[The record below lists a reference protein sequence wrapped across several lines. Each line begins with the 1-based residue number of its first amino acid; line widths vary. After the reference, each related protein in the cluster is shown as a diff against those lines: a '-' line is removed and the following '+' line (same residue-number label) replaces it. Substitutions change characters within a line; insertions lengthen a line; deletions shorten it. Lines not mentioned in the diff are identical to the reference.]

1 MSSLKNAPDWIVH
14 LSVTILFLQLPL
26 PGLTEGGEQER
37 RDICHLS
44 PRGRSLVLPKLKKN
58 DKLTNPF
65 VDQSC
70 KCERVHLPYLSKKG
84 GQSMHIIWSTGSLC
98 CKRFFF
104 LQPKGE
110 KKPSPQWKK
119 GISAWAYVKS
129 QYVLMKLTRMWGCFG
144 TKFQVLFCLFCK
156 QLVLLF
162 KQKTFDV
169 VGFQHSQKVIF
180 VLLDWHAP
188 TPCLPSSWLGEG
200 LVKPTRQ
207 TILQIFSCPAFTIR

>member
-1 MSSLKNAPDWIVH
+1 MVS
-14 LSVTILFLQLPL
+14 
-26 PGLTEGGEQER
+26 
-37 RDICHLS
+37 
-44 PRGRSLVLPKLKKN
+44 KN
-58 DKLTNPF
+58 DVTSVIFLLEEEALFCQNWKKMINWQILLWI
-65 VDQSC
+65 
-70 KCERVHLPYLSKKG
+70 RVANVNVCICLIYLKREDSRCISFEVLDLCAAKG
-84 GQSMHIIWSTGSLC
+84 
-98 CKRFFF
+98 FFF
-104 LQPKGE
+104 YSPKGK